1 MHSCTLAANV
11 QREPV
16 SPFADR
22 RLIGVLF
29 LGSSQYAC
37 CMDAVR
43 TDLGAG
49 LKIQVNMNI
58 EYYTS
63 GNDEPRFHAPIT
75 ARAALS
81 Y

>member
-22 RLIGVLF
+22 RPILF
-29 LGSSQYAC
+29 PGSSQYAC
-37 CMDAVR
+37 CMDTVR